1 MRASRGLTTNFG
13 CQPPAFYSVYA
24 LNFNDDSR
32 EKGKI
37 ITPVIPLWI
46 EMGTLDFISFCSFNV
61 LRRPIFLGVFSI
73 VKKLILFV
81 LKIIIHFLTIV

>member
-46 EMGTLDFISFCSFNV
+46 EMGTLDFISFCSFNI
-61 LRRPIFLGVFSI
+61 LDDPFS
-73 VKKLILFV
+73 LAFFQS
-81 LKIIIHFLTIV
+81 LKN